1 MATVMY
7 HSTRSDSRLVSAAE
21 AIVSGIAAD
30 GGLYV
35 PTELPR
41 LTVPPAEL
49 AALSYQDLA
58 GQIMSLFLPD
68 FTAAELAAAVQQA
81 YDDKFDTPL
90 IAPLVTHG
98 EVHFLELFHG
108 PTLAF

>member
-7 HSTRSDSRLVSAAE
+7 RSTRGDSRLVSAAE

-68 FTAAELAAAVQQA
+68 FTAVRERYSGLMM
-81 YDDKFDTPL
+81 TNLIPL
-90 IAPLVTHG
+90 IARWLRTARCT
-98 EVHFLELFHG
+98 FELF
-108 PTLAF
+108 TDLL

>member
-7 HSTRSDSRLVSAAE
+7 RSTRGDSRLVSAAE

-98 EVHFLELFHG
+98 EVHFGTFSRTYFSL
-108 PTLAF
+108 